1 MTSHN
6 SSQHFSTLLTTKS
19 TVSTLNKKIT
29 PTSGPTTSILY
40 KSLLSY
46 KLSTSK
52 AKSESTN
59 KQTVSTT
66 TTTSENVVEDN
77 DTLHYISFYKLK

>member
-19 TVSTLNKKIT
+19 TVSTISKKIT

-59 KQTVSTT
+59 QQTITT
-66 TTTSENVVEDN
+66 TTTSENLVEGN
-77 DTLHYISFYKLK
+77 ETLHYISFYKLK

>member
-19 TVSTLNKKIT
+19 TVSTISKKIT

-46 KLSTSK
+46 KLSTLK
-52 AKSESTN
+52 AKLESTS
-59 KQTVSTT
+59 KQTITT
-66 TTTSENVVEDN
+66 TTTSENVVEGN
-77 DTLHYISFYKLK
+77 ETLHYISFYKLK

>member
-19 TVSTLNKKIT
+19 TVSTISKKIT

-59 KQTVSTT
+59 QQTITT
-66 TTTSENVVEDN
+66 TTTSENVVEGN
-77 DTLHYISFYKLK
+77 ETLHYISFYKLK

>member
-19 TVSTLNKKIT
+19 TVSTISKKIT

-52 AKSESTN
+52 AKSESTS
-59 KQTVSTT
+59 KQTVTT
-66 TTTSENVVEDN
+66 TTTSENVVEGN
-77 DTLHYISFYKLK
+77 ETLHYISFYKLK

>member
-46 KLSTSK
+46 KLGTLKAKLESTSK
-52 AKSESTN
+52 
-59 KQTVSTT
+59 QTITT
-66 TTTSENVVEDN
+66 TTTSENLVEGN
-77 DTLHYISFYKLK
+77 ETLHYISFYKLK

>member
-46 KLSTSK
+46 KLSTLK
-52 AKSESTN
+52 AKLESTS
-59 KQTVSTT
+59 KQTITT
-66 TTTSENVVEDN
+66 TTTSENLVEGN
-77 DTLHYISFYKLK
+77 ETLHYISFYKLK